1 IIRRLKF
8 CRRNVADRLEKPAM
22 VEPVDPFQ
30 RRVLNSLEVPPRTAA
45 VNDFGLEQTDDG
57 FGERVVVRIAYAAH
71 PWLCTCLGQTFG
83 IPDRQI
89 LTAAVAVMH
98 DTLDPGARPNR
109 LLQRIE
115 NQLGVHRARHPPS
128 HDPASE
134 HVDHERDVHEPAPGR
149 DVGEVRDPKLV
160 GTRRLE
166 LTIDVIQRSL
176 GAVVRDRGPTLAPT
190 HRALQS
196 QRTHQTLDRTAR
208 HRNLFPVQL
217 SPHLARAVDL
227 EVVVPNSANTSS
239 ELAVPAHARR
249 HPTRINLP
257 ALVLVVRRRGD
268 RQLRADRLDPV
279 CVAMRVDERDHDFP
293 RRSSSAWAKNADAL
307 RRISLARRNSC
318 TSRSSAFTRSRSSLV
333 TPGRRP
339 RSRSN
344 WRTQRRN
351 DSLVQPIFSAIET
364 MAAHCDPCSA
374 AWSSTSRTARSCT
387 SAGYL
392 FDVLMTPSS
401 QEMESP
407 GIPGRFTQQRRY
419 KLGTPPILSD
429 NSYRLGP
436 LQSRLELFDT
446 RPRPA
451 K

>member
-1 IIRRLKF
+1 MIRGLEFR
-8 CRRNVADRLEKPAM
+8 RRNVADRLEQPAM
-22 VEPVDPFQ
+22 VEPIDPFQ
-30 RRVLNSLEVPPRTAA
+30 RGVLHCLNTSPGTAT
-45 VNDFGLEQTDDG
+45 VNDLGLEQADDG
-57 FGERVVVRIAYAAH
+57 FGECVVVGIANTPDRRLRTRIGQA
-71 PWLCTCLGQTFG
+71 LGV
-83 IPDRQI
+83 PDRQI
-89 LTAAVAVMH
+89 LGAAIAVMH
-98 DTLDPGARPNR
+98 DALDSGARPDR
-109 LLQRIE
+109 LRQRIE
-115 NQLGVHRARHPPS
+115 HQLSAHRARYAPAD
-128 HDPASE
+128 DPASE
-134 HVDHERDVHEPAPGR
+134 HVNHERHVHESGPGR
-149 DVGEVRDPKLV
+149 DGGEVRDPKLV
-160 GTRRLE
+160 GTRRPE

-176 GAVVRDRGPTLAPT
+176 GAVVRNCGPTLAPT
-190 HRALQS
+190 HRALQP

-208 HRNLFPVQL
+208 HRPLFPVQL

-227 EVVVPNSANTSS
+227 EVVVPYSANTSS
-239 ELAVPAHARR
+239 ELAVPAYPLRY
-249 HPTRINLP
+249 PTRINLP
-257 ALVLVVRRRGD
+257 ALVFVVCRRGD

-279 CVAMRVDERDHDFP
+279 CIAMRVNERDHDFP

-401 QEMESP
+401 QEVESP
-407 GIPGRFTQQRRY
+407 GIPGRFMHELPAL
-419 KLGTPPILSD
+419 LGILTALTVGAVS
-429 NSYRLGP
+429 P
-436 LQSRLELFDT
+436 
-446 RPRPA
+446 
-451 K
+451 